1 MKYLK
6 LFENFEE
13 MFGKQ
18 TNLEKQFS
26 KIVVVGL
33 RSNDVEFWS
42 TFNALKMEIKD
53 VIGKEDNLFQE
64 LMYRITDDQDPVKV
78 MYDICQEVTN
88 PEIERLLKK
97 LTQLDPNP
105 LYKEEEYSD
114 DKDMERF
121 DEAVIKPY
129 DFDQVLDEVRKGKDF
144 TIESLNEL
152 FSDLGVKF
160 VDVEYFKSKLQ
171 TKKEIELVPVDM
183 QEMMGGIRFA
193 AHNIHTN
200 MMYVC
205 VNEVKFLNY
214 LNGNIDFPE
223 PMNPNQKI
231 DIKGLNKEH
240 KEKLIDFLREIL
252 RHESIHKQQGEK
264 RNVVLR
270 NLENSPMKPKEYFG
284 STDEIMAYAQS
295 FIDQCHQRGM
305 SNDDIIDTIR
315 GNKRVSWVQN
325 IYSEMDPKVKNRF
338 DKYVYQ
344 YLTDKD

>member
-26 KIVVVGL
+26 KIVVTGL

-114 DKDMERF
+114 DEDMERF

-129 DFDQVLDEVRKGKDF
+129 DFDQVLDEVKKRTDF
-144 TIESLNEL
+144 TIETLNEL

-183 QEMMGGIRFA
+183 PEMMGGIRFA

-205 VNEVKFLNY
+205 VNENNFLKHINEETK
-214 LNGNIDFPE
+214 LLPT
-223 PMNPNQKI
+223 
-231 DIKGLNKEH
+231 LNKE
-240 KEKLIDFLREIL
+240 KVIDFLREIL

-264 RNVVLR
+264 RDVVIR

-295 FIDQCHQRGM
+295 FIDQCKQRRM
-305 SNDDIIDTIR
+305 TDEQIIDVIR
-315 GNKRVSWVQN
+315 GGRKVSWVQN
-325 IYSEMDPKVKNRF
+325 VYSQMDPKVKNRF

>member
-6 LFENFEE
+6 LFENFGE
-13 MFGKQ
+13 Q

-26 KIVVVGL
+26 KMVVSGL
-33 RSNDVEFWS
+33 RGKDSEFWS
-42 TFNALKMEIKD
+42 TFNALKIEIKD

-78 MYDICQEVTN
+78 MADICEEVTN

-97 LTQLDPNP
+97 LAQLDPNP
-105 LYKEEEYSD
+105 LYKEEEYTD
-114 DKDMERF
+114 DEDMERF
-121 DEAVIKPY
+121 DEAIIKPY
-129 DFDQVLDEVRKGKDF
+129 DFDKVLSELKKRNDF

-152 FSDLGVKF
+152 FSDLGVEF
-160 VDVEYFKSKLQ
+160 VDVDYFKSKLQ

-183 QEMMGGIRFA
+183 PEMMGGIRFA

-205 VNEVKFLNY
+205 VNENNFLKHINEETK
-214 LNGNIDFPE
+214 LLPT
-223 PMNPNQKI
+223 
-231 DIKGLNKEH
+231 LNKE
-240 KEKLIDFLREIL
+240 KVIDFLREIL

-264 RNVVLR
+264 RDVVIR
-270 NLENSPMKPKEYFG
+270 NLENSPMKPKSYFG

-295 FIDQCHQRGM
+295 FIDQCHQKGM
-305 SNDDIIDTIR
+305 SNEDIIDTIR
-315 GNKRVSWVQN
+315 GGRKVSWVQN
-325 IYSEMDPKVKNRF
+325 VYSQMDPNVKNRF

>member
-1 MKYLK
+1 
-6 LFENFEE
+6 

-26 KIVVVGL
+26 KIVVAGL

-114 DKDMERF
+114 DEDMERF

-129 DFDQVLDEVRKGKDF
+129 DFDQVLDEVKKRTDF
-144 TIESLNEL
+144 TIETLNEL

-183 QEMMGGIRFA
+183 PEMMGGIRFA

-205 VNEVKFLNY
+205 VNENNFLKHINEETK
-214 LNGNIDFPE
+214 LLPT
-223 PMNPNQKI
+223 
-231 DIKGLNKEH
+231 LNKE
-240 KEKLIDFLREIL
+240 KVIDFLREIL

-264 RNVVLR
+264 RDVVIR

-295 FIDQCHQRGM
+295 FIDQCKQRRM
-305 SNDDIIDTIR
+305 TDEQIIDVIR
-315 GNKRVSWVQN
+315 GGRKVSWVQN
-325 IYSEMDPKVKNRF
+325 VYSQMDPKVKNRF